1 MKSVFKLFTA
11 LLCLCLLLCACT
23 SPEGEQPNDTN
34 AMESDD
40 ILYTYEQKP
49 ITWTYPGA
57 TTVAIYCSFGEIKD
71 TLEHAAQGDEAYAE
85 IYEKW
90 LEPSQKTRLRIRDRD
105 EFLTT
110 YDFIKDCPILVP
122 KGEEVSLKYLDIE
135 STHMSNVVSLML
147 SYQLSSTLEIHLT
160 FLREY
165 EYVENAYVSH
175 EYDFSHVNENYEDA
189 LPVYHGDGFDVYVKE
204 TSSTPG
210 ASKKVPYIAVDGVY
224 VGRLNPNGSSALK
237 DIFENNV
244 TSEDIAELFGG
255 FEVKTFH
262 EAVMGAKEPK

>member
-1 MKSVFKLFTA
+1 MKFHKLCSLIISLVLCFT
-11 LLCLCLLLCACT
+11 CVGCQST
-23 SPEGEQPNDTN
+23 QDENPPVQN
-34 AMESDD
+34 DD

-49 ITWTYPGA
+49 ITWTYAGA
-57 TTVAIYCSFGEIKD
+57 TTVAIYCSLGEIKD

-135 STHMSNVVSLML
+135 STHMPNVVSLTL
-147 SYQLSSTLEIHLT
+147 NYQLSSTLEIYLT
-160 FLREY
+160 FLRGY

-175 EYDFSHVNENYEDA
+175 EYDYDHVNENYEDA

-204 TSSTPG
+204 TSSTPS

-224 VGRLNPNGSSALK
+224 VGRLNPNGTALE
-237 DIFENNV
+237 DIFENDV
-244 TSEDIAELFGG
+244 TSEDIAELFDG

-262 EAVMGAKEPK
+262 EAVIGAKEP